1 MASRDFSSDG
11 FFSNSADHDTAKSS
25 ASYVNRGSNS
35 VWFLPSYQPLPS
47 TQSRLASQR
56 QQPYS
61 VPTPQAY
68 PPPQQYSVSSVTQ
81 QPYSSP
87 QPPIGSYLTPQPYPS
102 YQVISSDEKQDLP
115 YPQPYQPVSYDST
128 SSTLGPAAASGANTF
143 QTSYPT
149 RAEDQYGQT
158 SYSNAA
164 YQTATQQAAPPQ
176 TAPQET
182 AQATSL
188 LQPTSSGDALARVS
202 VQDGEEPQSFISPK
216 ALASYLQ
223 MFPEAD
229 NDQGCRIFKYGP
241 KCPTNLLMPLFEHF
255 DFSRFSIFPY
265 GFASDYSVADHW
277 GAGSCNCSKCIEG
290 QLCGHYVLHKNLQF
304 YTYLDVT
311 PSSSISPRITS
322 KEDSMII
329 STGTSQYNF
338 RRADWTLQFFRFRSR
353 RLQTTVFAYDA
364 LVYQNFESEIKLRSD
379 PLDYVFA
386 QLDSVLSNWESA
398 LNASSQ
404 FLNSFRVE
412 VLEERL
418 ETDRSIVRNLL
429 MAAQHWEEFR
439 KVLQNQLHRLE
450 FLENVHGDPR
460 WTEGRENYYELIAIA
475 TGYVQKFRAID
486 YRITTELMQE
496 TDSLIQR
503 VTNLITIDEG
513 YRSRDQN
520 ESIRRLTWIT
530 GIFSMQVDLFN
541 QNARWQ
547 YYIYTALVLMFI
559 VFSGYALLRSRRRVA
574 QIAVAL
580 TMLLL
585 TMLLKS
591 LQVVEDKRKK
601 DSGSEKSLVDLE
613 MQPPSTDETPT
624 ILKWAA
630 SSGRTDVVR
639 NILHSSNKKT
649 SITPGM
655 SGQALL
661 MAIQNGHSEAANLLI
676 QNGEGL
682 TYRDESNATVLH
694 WAARMGQTQIC
705 QLLLEKGIYLGAKDQ
720 DDQTPLD
727 WAMRGNNE
735 QTINLLLKGG
745 KHFTRQETANLQSLH
760 FSARTGDIDMIKEFH
775 KQGSSLEARDG
786 KGQTVLFHAVKGKQ
800 HEIVKWLTQE
810 GQANVQAVDK
820 EGLTALHVAAQ
831 GCDMKSAEILVERSA
846 DVNAL
851 SSKNLTP
858 LHCVPHSEG
867 VRVLILL
874 HEKGADINA
883 ADKDNNRIT
892 HKAASKGDSA
902 SLLFK
907 VAGNLG
913 ADLAA
918 PGAQG
923 NTPAHLAAR
932 SGSKMILGVLAQKAV
947 DIKNPRNLTGYT
959 PLMMAAQAGK
969 AQLMSFLLE
978 KGADYN
984 VNDSD
989 GRSLIEL
996 TIAWGNPEVMAVLQ
1010 QHGANYSDVTTAGG
1024 DVHPVWKA
1032 IYEGQGASVAKILD
1046 GGLSI
1051 EYEHRGVRLLQLA
1064 IEAIN
1069 VEVVRLLIERGAT
1082 VTGADTRGWTALH
1095 SAAYSGNVELL
1106 LLILQKTNNKEP
1118 KDQQGWTPL
1127 DLAAFYKH
1135 DEIMNLLNPDGNVK
1149 EFAWMKAG
1157 RTRIEATNFYVPR
1170 TVDSVI
1176 FGKVELPG

>member
-1 MASRDFSSDG
+1 
-11 FFSNSADHDTAKSS
+11 
-25 ASYVNRGSNS
+25 
-35 VWFLPSYQPLPS
+35 
-47 TQSRLASQR
+47 
-56 QQPYS
+56 
-61 VPTPQAY
+61 
-68 PPPQQYSVSSVTQ
+68 
-81 QPYSSP
+81 
-87 QPPIGSYLTPQPYPS
+87 
-102 YQVISSDEKQDLP
+102 
-115 YPQPYQPVSYDST
+115 
-128 SSTLGPAAASGANTF
+128 
-143 QTSYPT
+143 
-149 RAEDQYGQT
+149 
-158 SYSNAA
+158 
-164 YQTATQQAAPPQ
+164 
-176 TAPQET
+176 
-182 AQATSL
+182 
-188 LQPTSSGDALARVS
+188 
-202 VQDGEEPQSFISPK
+202 
-216 ALASYLQ
+216 
-223 MFPEAD
+223 
-229 NDQGCRIFKYGP
+229 
-241 KCPTNLLMPLFEHF
+241 
-255 DFSRFSIFPY
+255 
-265 GFASDYSVADHW
+265 
-277 GAGSCNCSKCIEG
+277 
-290 QLCGHYVLHKNLQF
+290 
-304 YTYLDVT
+304 
-311 PSSSISPRITS
+311 
-322 KEDSMII
+322 
-329 STGTSQYNF
+329 
-338 RRADWTLQFFRFRSR
+338 
-353 RLQTTVFAYDA
+353 
-364 LVYQNFESEIKLRSD
+364 
-379 PLDYVFA
+379 
-386 QLDSVLSNWESA
+386 
-398 LNASSQ
+398 
-404 FLNSFRVE
+404 
-412 VLEERL
+412 
-418 ETDRSIVRNLL
+418 
-429 MAAQHWEEFR
+429 
-439 KVLQNQLHRLE
+439 
-450 FLENVHGDPR
+450 
-460 WTEGRENYYELIAIA
+460 
-475 TGYVQKFRAID
+475 
-486 YRITTELMQE
+486 
-496 TDSLIQR
+496 
-503 VTNLITIDEG
+503 
-513 YRSRDQN
+513 
-520 ESIRRLTWIT
+520 
-530 GIFSMQVDLFN
+530 MQVDLFN

-580 TMLLL
+580 ALLLL
-585 TMLLKS
+585 TALLKS
-591 LQVVEDKRKK
+591 LQSFEDKRKK

-613 MQPPSTDETPT
+613 MQPTSTDETPT

-639 NILHSSNKKT
+639 NILHSSTKKT
-649 SITPGM
+649 NVTPGM
-655 SGQALL
+655 SGKALL

-694 WAARMGQTQIC
+694 WAARMGQAPIC
-705 QLLLEKGIYLGAKDQ
+705 QSLLEKGVNLGVKDQ
-720 DDQTPLD
+720 DDQTALD

-775 KQGSSLEARDG
+775 KQGSSLEARDS

-846 DVNAL
+846 NVNAL

-874 HEKGADINA
+874 HEKAADINA
-883 ADKDNNRIT
+883 ADKDNDRIT

-918 PGAQG
+918 SGAQG

-932 SGSKMILGVLAQKAV
+932 SGSKMILGILAQKSV
-947 DIKNPRNLTGYT
+947 DIRNPRNLAGYT

-969 AQLMSFLLE
+969 AQLVSFLLE

-1069 VEVVRLLIERGAT
+1069 VEVVRLLIDRGAK

-1106 LLILQKTNNKEP
+1106 LLILQKTDNKEP
-1118 KDQQGWTPL
+1118 IDQQGWTPL

-1135 DEIMNLLNPDGNVK
+1135 DEIMNLLDPDSKVK

-1157 RTRIEATNFYVPR
+1157 RTRIEATSFYIPR
-1170 TVDSVI
+1170 IVNSVVL
-1176 FGKVELPG
+1176 GKVELPG

>member
-1 MASRDFSSDG
+1 
-11 FFSNSADHDTAKSS
+11 
-25 ASYVNRGSNS
+25 
-35 VWFLPSYQPLPS
+35 
-47 TQSRLASQR
+47 
-56 QQPYS
+56 
-61 VPTPQAY
+61 
-68 PPPQQYSVSSVTQ
+68 
-81 QPYSSP
+81 
-87 QPPIGSYLTPQPYPS
+87 
-102 YQVISSDEKQDLP
+102 
-115 YPQPYQPVSYDST
+115 
-128 SSTLGPAAASGANTF
+128 
-143 QTSYPT
+143 
-149 RAEDQYGQT
+149 
-158 SYSNAA
+158 
-164 YQTATQQAAPPQ
+164 
-176 TAPQET
+176 
-182 AQATSL
+182 
-188 LQPTSSGDALARVS
+188 
-202 VQDGEEPQSFISPK
+202 
-216 ALASYLQ
+216 
-223 MFPEAD
+223 
-229 NDQGCRIFKYGP
+229 
-241 KCPTNLLMPLFEHF
+241 
-255 DFSRFSIFPY
+255 
-265 GFASDYSVADHW
+265 
-277 GAGSCNCSKCIEG
+277 
-290 QLCGHYVLHKNLQF
+290 
-304 YTYLDVT
+304 
-311 PSSSISPRITS
+311 
-322 KEDSMII
+322 
-329 STGTSQYNF
+329 
-338 RRADWTLQFFRFRSR
+338 
-353 RLQTTVFAYDA
+353 
-364 LVYQNFESEIKLRSD
+364 
-379 PLDYVFA
+379 
-386 QLDSVLSNWESA
+386 
-398 LNASSQ
+398 
-404 FLNSFRVE
+404 
-412 VLEERL
+412 
-418 ETDRSIVRNLL
+418 
-429 MAAQHWEEFR
+429 
-439 KVLQNQLHRLE
+439 
-450 FLENVHGDPR
+450 
-460 WTEGRENYYELIAIA
+460 
-475 TGYVQKFRAID
+475 
-486 YRITTELMQE
+486 
-496 TDSLIQR
+496 
-503 VTNLITIDEG
+503 
-513 YRSRDQN
+513 
-520 ESIRRLTWIT
+520 
-530 GIFSMQVDLFN
+530 MQVDLFN

-585 TMLLKS
+585 TALLKS
-591 LQVVEDKRKK
+591 LQSVEDKRKK
-601 DSGSEKSLVDLE
+601 DRGSEKSLVDLE
-613 MQPPSTDETPT
+613 MQPPSNDETPT
-624 ILKWAA
+624 VLKWAA

-639 NILHSSNKKT
+639 NILHSSTKKT
-649 SITPGM
+649 SVTPGM
-655 SGQALL
+655 SGKALL
-661 MAIQNGHSEAANLLI
+661 MAVQNGHSEAANLLI

-694 WAARMGQTQIC
+694 WAARMGQVSIC
-705 QLLLEKGIYLGAKDQ
+705 QLLLEKGVYLGAKDQ

-775 KQGSSLEARDG
+775 QQGSSLEARDG

-800 HEIVKWLTQE
+800 HEVVKWLTQE

-883 ADKDNNRIT
+883 ADKDNDRIT

-907 VAGNLG
+907 VAGDLG
-913 ADLAA
+913 ADLAT

-923 NTPAHLAAR
+923 NTPAHLAAG
-932 SGSKMILGVLAQKAV
+932 SGSKMILGILVQKAI
-947 DIKNPRNLTGYT
+947 DIKNPRNLAGYT
-959 PLMMAAQAGK
+959 PLMVAARAGK
-969 AQLMSFLLE
+969 AQMMGFLLE

-1010 QHGANYSDVTTAGG
+1010 QHGANYSDVTAAGG

-1082 VTGADTRGWTALH
+1082 MTEADTCGWTALH

-1106 LLILQKTNNKEP
+1106 LLILQKTGNKEP
-1118 KDQQGWTPL
+1118 VDQQGWTPL

-1135 DEIMNLLNPDGNVK
+1135 DEIMNLLDPDGKVK

-1157 RTRIEATNFYVPR
+1157 RTRIEASNFYVPR